1 MRIAVLTTLVMALA
15 ASAASAAAQPPAA
28 DLMTPQEVGP
38 FFVRDL
44 IERLRADP
52 DRFEAERQRVV
63 LAAIRYAGE
72 DARRPRGFSLI
83 SSFAKS
89 HGQAAERRRSLDAR
103 SAWHATYMRMIF
115 RDIRR

>member
-1 MRIAVLTTLVMALA
+1 MRNAVLTTLVLALA
-15 ASAASAAAQPPAA
+15 ASAAAQTSAA
-28 DLMTPQEVGP
+28 DLMTAQEVGP

-52 DRFEAERQRVV
+52 ERFEAERQRVI

-72 DARRPRGFSLI
+72 DARRPRRFSLI

-89 HGQAAERRRSLDAR
+89 QGQTAERRRSLDAR

>member
-15 ASAASAAAQPPAA
+15 ASAAAQTSAAG
-28 DLMTPQEVGP
+28 QEVGP

-52 DRFEAERQRVV
+52 ERFEAERQRVI
-63 LAAIRYAGE
+63 LAAIRHAGD
-72 DARRPRGFSLI
+72 DARRPRRFSLI

-89 HGQAAERRRSLDAR
+89 QGQAAERRRSLDAR

>member
-1 MRIAVLTTLVMALA
+1 MRLAVLTTLVMALA
-15 ASAASAAAQPPAA
+15 ASAAAQPPAA
-28 DLMTPQEVGP
+28 DLMTAQEVGP

-52 DRFEAERQRVV
+52 DRFAAERQRVV

-83 SSFAKS
+83 SFFAKS
-89 HGQAAERRRSLDAR
+89 HGQAAERRRSLAAR